1 MLLLA
6 CSRLLNFQI
15 PRRSKNIRPKI
26 YLIQQAGSRCIT
38 GNSSTHREAP
48 ILSCRTY
55 IWKPRP
61 HVGPLW
67 SPWGPGCPYY
77 FLRLFGRHVYSRL
90 PGTLTRACTSTSLP
104 IGRCRSAGSTGKDDL
119 DCHTRRANER
129 GEPTRVT
136 FESLSHSHQA
146 CSRSS
151 TRTQS

>member
-1 MLLLA
+1 MLQTRRTNWKILILA

-26 YLIQQAGSRCIT
+26 YLIQQAGGRCIT
-38 GNSSTHREAP
+38 GNSSTHREVP
-48 ILSCRTY
+48 IRSCRTY

-90 PGTLTRACTSTSLP
+90 PGTLTRQVLVPAVVSEAAGAVHLEELAQFMWIP
-104 IGRCRSAGSTGKDDL
+104 IPEGPMEGRTDKGY
-119 DCHTRRANER
+119 
-129 GEPTRVT
+129 
-136 FESLSHSHQA
+136 F
-146 CSRSS
+146 
-151 TRTQS
+151 